1 VTTDTRTTGGDA
13 AAGAEAGAVAA
24 ATSTTPVAAIPAA
37 GALGMPGRVR
47 KQLTSRAATVTALVI
62 AVVWTIPTFG
72 LLVTSFRPQQ
82 DIFSS
87 GWWTFFVYPNV
98 TLDNYSEVL
107 FSESA
112 GAGQLSSYYLNSIV
126 ITVPVVLFTVGLA
139 ALAAY
144 ALAWI
149 PFRGA
154 SWLFIGI
161 FALQIVP
168 LQMALVPLLRLFVDG
183 FTVGGAELIPGIQRE
198 LVGAQRFATVWIAHV
213 CFGLPIAIFLL
224 HNFISELPKELM
236 EAARV
241 DGASHA
247 RIFRQIVLPLI
258 VPALAS
264 ITIFQFLW
272 VWNDLLVSLIFA
284 GQEVAPLTVRLAEL
298 AGTRGEDWQRLTAGA
313 FVAISLPIVVFLALQ
328 RYFVR
333 GLLAGGLKG

>member
-1 VTTDTRTTGGDA
+1 MTLQSSGGRTDGMTAT
-13 AAGAEAGAVAA
+13 
-24 ATSTTPVAAIPAA
+24 ATSTTPPAA
-37 GALGMPGRVR
+37 VPATGQLGMAARVGKR
-47 KQLTSRAATVTALVI
+47 LTSRTASITALVI
-62 AVVWTIPTFG
+62 ALLWTVPTFG
-72 LLVTSFRPQQ
+72 LLVTSFRPQE

-87 GWWTFFVYPNV
+87 GWWTFFLRPSV
-98 TLDNYSEVL
+98 TLANYSDVL
-107 FSESA
+107 FSQSSN
-112 GAGQLSSYYLNSIV
+112 AGQLSSYYLNSIV
-126 ITVPVVLFTVGLA
+126 ITVPVVLFTVGFA

-144 ALAWI
+144 ALSWI
-149 PFRGA
+149 PFRG
-154 SWLFIGI
+154 SHWLFIAI

-183 FTVGGAELIPGIQRE
+183 FSIGGVDLIPGIQRE
-198 LVGAQRFATVWIAHV
+198 LVGAQRFATVWFAHV

-264 ITIFQFLW
+264 VTIFQFLW

-284 GQEVAPLTVRLAEL
+284 GPEVAPLTVRLADL
-298 AGTRGEDWQRLTAGA
+298 AGSRGEEWQRLTAGA
-313 FVAISLPIVVFLALQ
+313 FIAISLPIVVFLSLQ